1 MNYYKIIKD
10 DINNGS
16 GFRTTLVIC
25 GCSINCL
32 GCHAQHLK
40 SPYAGKPFT
49 EEVKQGL
56 FKELSKPHIA
66 GFSIFG
72 GEITHENN
80 IDDVTKLLKEIKET
94 FPDKSIWAWTGQNF
108 EDVKDKEFINYV
120 DVLIDGRFILAQR
133 NLKLK
138 WRGSA

>member
-1 MNYYKIIKD
+1 MNYAKVIKD

-16 GFRTTLVIC
+16 GFRVTLVIT

-40 SPYAGKPFT
+40 NPYAGKPFT

-80 IDDVTKLLKEIKET
+80 IDDVTKLLKEIKKT
-94 FPDKSIWAWTGQNF
+94 FPNKTIWAWTGQNF

>member
-25 GCSINCL
+25 GCSINCK

-40 SPYAGKPFT
+40 NPYAGKPFT
-49 EEVKQGL
+49 EEVKQEL
-56 FKELSKPHIA
+56 FKEISKPYIA